1 MVAILV
7 PKGCVMKHAVWENK
21 KSWTG
26 DEKPLAVGN
35 SPKELFNFVSGEV
48 PFLAPVVGAGGG

>member
-1 MVAILV
+1 
-7 PKGCVMKHAVWENK
+7 MKHAVWENK